1 MKPAARNGG
10 AHPARSDRV
19 QDEQVH
25 RALSSPVRGR
35 IVELLGAD
43 GAMDARQLA
52 ERLDLHVNT
61 VRAHLTVLVEGGLVA
76 SSPEER
82 DRPGRPRLLYRTTE
96 AADDHGGAGGYRFLA
111 EVLASHLGATA
122 DDPAAVA
129 EQAGTAW
136 GRFLVD
142 APAPFTSVGRQ
153 TAIEQVAGVLDSLGF
168 EPELDGIES
177 TDPRILLRRCPFLS
191 VAREHQD
198 VVCSIHLGI
207 MRGALAELGVDV
219 EVRDLLPFAEPD
231 LCVSHLH
238 VPA

>member
-1 MKPAARNGG
+1 MESAGRQVTQRLARG
-10 AHPARSDRV
+10 
-19 QDEQVH
+19 QDQQVH

-35 IVELLGAD
+35 IVELLAAD
-43 GAMDARQLA
+43 GPMDARDLA
-52 ERLDLHVNT
+52 DRMELHVNT
-61 VRAHLTVLVEGGLVA
+61 VRAHLTVLVESELVA

-82 DRPGRPRLLYRTTE
+82 DRPGRPRLLYRATDT
-96 AADDHGGAGGYRFLA
+96 AGDRGGAGGYRFLA
-111 EVLASHLGATA
+111 EVLASHLAATA
-122 DDPAAVA
+122 DDPAGVA

-142 APAPFTSVGRQ
+142 APAPFTSVDRQ
-153 TAIEQVAGVLDSLGF
+153 AAIKRVAELLDSLGF
-168 EPELDGIES
+168 EPELD
-177 TDPRILLRRCPFLS
+177 DRAPDAPRILLRRCPFLQ

-207 MRGALAELGVDV
+207 MRGALSELGVDV